1 MVRVMRGIQ
10 KYTPK
15 SNLEEREKPRLFP
28 RSNTL
33 TKYFDDFFSSF
44 KNFSID
50 LNLAINHITKPI
62 CKKKISAL

>member
-33 TKYFDDFFSSF
+33 KKSIDDFFPVL
-44 KNFSID
+44 K
-50 LNLAINHITKPI
+50 T
-62 CKKKISAL
+62 AL

>member
-33 TKYFDDFFSSF
+33 KKYFDDFFF
-44 KNFSID
+44 
-50 LNLAINHITKPI
+50 
-62 CKKKISAL
+62 